1 MRSFLC
7 LTVLCTLG
15 AAAPVSAN
23 SLLIS
28 ADKIYTA
35 PDAAPLANATVLVSD
50 GRIAAVADERSR
62 VAIPAGTRTSDCR
75 GVVVAG
81 FQNSH
86 VHFMEDVWNDAA
98 HAPADRLGPG
108 LEAMLTRFGFT
119 TVFDTGSDQV
129 NTIALRSRV
138 EKGEIPG
145 PRILTVGLPLYPPDG
160 IPFYIRDM
168 PPDVLAKLH
177 LPRTAAAA
185 RHDVRENLAHGA
197 DGTKLFLHTSPDR
210 TSQRFMP
217 PEVARAA
224 VEATHAQ
231 GKLVL
236 AHPTSLDGV
245 RSAMAAGVDILV
257 HTTLGERAP
266 WDATVT
272 REMVTK
278 KMSVIPTFKL
288 WVYELAKQ
296 KVPQAIIDQ
305 LVRATLQELRSFL
318 DAGGQVLFGTDV
330 GYMHEYDPTDE
341 YVFMSKAGMTPAQIL
356 ASLTTAPA
364 QRWNEEARRGRV
376 APGLDADLVV
386 LAGDPSNDVKNFARV
401 RCVFRAGK
409 LIHASAATTH

>member
-1 MRSFLC
+1 MRSIVC
-7 LTVLCTLG
+7 LTALCTLG
-15 AAAPVSAN
+15 AAAPASAD

-35 PDAAPLANATVLVSD
+35 PDAAPLANGTVLVSD
-50 GRIAAVADERSR
+50 GRIAAVADEHSR
-62 VAIPAGTRTSDCR
+62 FAIPAGTRTSDCR
-75 GVVVAG
+75 GVLVAG

-98 HAPADRLGPG
+98 HAPTDRLGRG

-119 TVFDTGSDQV
+119 TVFDTGSDQA

-138 EKGEIPG
+138 EKGEIRG
-145 PRILTVGLPLYPPDG
+145 PRILTAGIPLYPPDG

-168 PPDVLAKLH
+168 PPEVLAKLH
-177 LPRTAAAA
+177 QPRTAAEA
-185 RHDVRENLAHGA
+185 RQNVRENLAHGA

-210 TSQRFMP
+210 SSQRFMS

-224 VEATHAQ
+224 VETTHAQ

-272 REMVTK
+272 REMVAK

-296 KVPQAIIDQ
+296 KVPQAVVDQ
-305 LVRATLQELRSFL
+305 LVGATLAELRSFVG
-318 DAGGQVLFGTDV
+318 AGGQVLFGTDV
-330 GYMHEYDPTDE
+330 GYMREYDPTDE

-364 QRWNEEARRGRV
+364 QRWKEEERRGRV

-386 LAGDPSNDVKNFARV
+386 LSGDPSIDVKNFAQV

-409 LIHASAATTH
+409 LIHASAAKTH